1 MMTDPM
7 MSVKN
12 WVGELPQEVRL
23 PGLEP
28 HTAESRWQ
36 FCMCGSCREKR
47 RLLDMLPGK
56 AIDYQTYRHKD
67 EKY

>member
-1 MMTDPM
+1 MAVEA
-7 MSVKN
+7 MSVMDYR
-12 WVGELPQEVRL
+12 VGELPQEPRL
-23 PGLEP
+23 PGLEK
-28 HTAESRWQ
+28 HTAESKWQ

-56 AIDYQTYRHKD
+56 AIDYSTFRHKD